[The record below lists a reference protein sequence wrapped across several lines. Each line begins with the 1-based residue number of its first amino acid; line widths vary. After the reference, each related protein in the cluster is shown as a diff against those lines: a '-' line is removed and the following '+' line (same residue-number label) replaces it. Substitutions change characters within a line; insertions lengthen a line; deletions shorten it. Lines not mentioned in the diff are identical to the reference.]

1 MASNATVRRTRP
13 RATTTRP
20 PAQPRGDVR
29 QDNIVGV
36 FCWD

>member
-13 RATTTRP
+13 PATSTRQPTRP
-20 PAQPRGDVR
+20 RDVR
-29 QDNIVGV
+29 PDNIVGV

>member
-13 RATTTRP
+13 RATTTRRP
-20 PAQPRGDVR
+20 TRPRGDVR
-29 QDNIVGV
+29 SDAIVGV